1 MLSVKKGFTQK
12 FLQFAKM
19 KKCIVFSHVLAKLKK
34 KKRGTSA
41 RSHFDLKKN
50 NQN

>member
-34 KKRGTSA
+34 KRETSA